1 MGRSECSF
9 PQGCADGMKSFC
21 SPQSVRGWEGC
32 FSWPYS
38 AGACWFPWG
47 NFSAQGRFIWL
58 PYCAGCRRMRR
69 RAFRSSFFCLYVGA
83 MCIPALLIIL
93 LVAGGKSILALSEG
107 SLRRM
112 PAVKLCYAALFIVF
126 AVFSL
131 YMLI

>member
-21 SPQSVRGWEGC
+21 SPQSVRAGRVAFPGRIRRERAGFPGGIFLHRADLSGFHTALGTDGCAEGH
-32 FSWPYS
+32 S
-38 AGACWFPWG
+38 GL
-47 NFSAQGRFIWL
+47 RL
-58 PYCAGCRRMRR
+58 
-69 RAFRSSFFCLYVGA
+69 CLYVGA

-112 PAVKLCYAALFIVF
+112 PAVKLCYAVLFIVF